1 VIKVCGTTN
10 SERDTQRECADYT
23 IEHTQCQGFYL
34 AFNWRKGLDNGCS
47 MWYYSYVR
55 SDKGTKNDNIKNA
68 NPNEDCAIFL
78 YEVSIV
84 ADRPLSV

>member
-1 VIKVCGTTN
+1 MRIIIGVGRVNFK
-10 SERDTQRECADYT
+10 
-23 IEHTQCQGFYL
+23 
-34 AFNWRKGLDNGCS
+34 KG
-47 MWYYSYVR
+47 
-55 SDKGTKNDNIKNA
+55 KKNDNIKNA